1 MNDDW
6 SGAWSD
12 EEPTKKGKKEKFKCR
27 LMV

>member
-12 EEPTKKGKKEKFKCR
+12 EEPKKKGKNEKIEYR
-27 LMV
+27 LIS

>member
-12 EEPTKKGKKEKFKCR
+12 EEPTKKGKNDKVEYT
-27 LMV
+27 LIP